1 MKTITKHRPTEIL
14 LVEDSESDAK
24 LITKVFSRTDI
35 TPNFRVVKD
44 GVEAVAF
51 LYQQKPYDKMPRPD
65 IIFLDLHLPKKNGL
79 DVLAEIKS
87 EPRLRNIPVI
97 ILTSSASQ
105 QDITKCYQMN
115 ANCYLTKPSTSEE
128 FCRTIKIIEDFW
140 LNIAK
145 LPLD

>member
-1 MKTITKHRPTEIL
+1 MEIL

-24 LITKVFSRTDI
+24 LITKAFSRTNITPPNI
-35 TPNFRVVKD
+35 TPNFRIVKD

-51 LYQQKPYDKMPRPD
+51 LYKEKPYDKMPRPD
-65 IIFLDLHLPKKNGL
+65 IIFLDLHLPKKDGL
-79 DVLAEIKS
+79 GVLTEIKS
-87 EPRLRNIPVI
+87 EPSLRNIPVI
-97 ILTSSASQ
+97 ILTSSALQ

-128 FCRTIKIIEDFW
+128 FYRTVKIIEDFW
-140 LNIAK
+140 FNIAK